1 MISFNSSFEN
11 INVVFPHPKISYW
24 IAASVADAAA
34 INPKDTRT
42 LLASGLIAFP
52 IKGKPV
58 FVKCQRSLPQNPTNC
73 TILDNQ
79 VFENFILADEPF
91 AKPLR
96 IFETCVLVNK
106 TLCGKL
112 VLSLASITIW
122 WKIYLSTIFSSWF

>member
-11 INVVFPHPKISYW
+11 INVVFPYPKIFYW

-73 TILDNQ
+73 TILGNQ

>member
-11 INVVFPHPKISYW
+11 INVVFPYPKIFYW

-91 AKPLR
+91 AKPLQ

-106 TLCGKL
+106 ISCGKL

-122 WKIYLSTIFSSWF
+122 WKIYLSTNFTSWF